1 MGNGKEVAMKRL
13 LCISALAAVVLVP
26 DWASACWRRWG
37 GPVYRQ
43 SYYCAPTYRAPV
55 YYAAAPVCYPAP
67 PVYCQPAYPPP
78 VYAQPWVPAPAF
90 VPQVPA
96 VPAVQPVKP
105 SSDNSRAAP
114 PTPSVARPEPAP
126 PSAQPLPEPVIPASD
141 LSPAKPPEPVKP
153 QPEPAR
159 DPARPKGP
167 KVSVEP
173 PAKPN
178 PPAPADKPKPE
189 ELKFPAVEPPSI
201 PSVKPK
207 GSASAGVNEP
217 TLELPKDSKI
227 PPLEVTGSSAV
238 PVPAPSSDVLIP
250 PAGVPGAKAD
260 SLPPLALPPDS
271 PVAPGAVEAKSS
283 PLGTATTALKVSVFP
298 AVGAAAGQYRKVGF
312 YNHTTRDL
320 ALTIEGRA
328 VTLPAK
334 SYLFA
339 QLPASFSWACAGKPA
354 AKETIPADATGLDV
368 LIRE

>member
-1 MGNGKEVAMKRL
+1 MKRF

-37 GPVYRQ
+37 GPAYSR
-43 SYYCAPTYRAPV
+43 SYYCAPAYRAPV

-78 VYAQPWVPAPAF
+78 VYAQPWVPAPAL
-90 VPQVPA
+90 VPQLQPTK
-96 VPAVQPVKP
+96 PVKP
-105 SSDNSRAAP
+105 SGDDSHANPSA
-114 PTPSVARPEPAP
+114 PSVAKPEPAP
-126 PSAQPLPEPVIPASD
+126 PSVQPEPVIPASD
-141 LSPAKPPEPVKP
+141 LIPAKPPEP
-153 QPEPAR
+153 AR
-159 DPARPKGP
+159 EPARPKEP

-173 PAKPN
+173 PARPN
-178 PPAPADKPKPE
+178 PPAHADKTKPN
-189 ELKFPAVEPPSI
+189 ELKFPAVEPPAI
-201 PSVKPK
+201 PPVKPK
-207 GSASAGVNEP
+207 GGASAGVNKP

-238 PVPAPSSDVLIP
+238 PVPAPSADVLIP

-260 SLPPLALPPDS
+260 ALPPLALPPDS

-283 PLGTATTALKVSVFP
+283 PLRAATTALKVSVFP
-298 AVGAAAGQYRKVGF
+298 AAGGAAGQFRKVGF

-320 ALTIEGRA
+320 ALTIEGKA

-339 QLPASFSWACAGKPA
+339 QLPATFSWACAGKPA